1 MAITQEELDRVLG
14 NKRKPSDNIN
24 YGSNYN
30 PNPLSNVDIL
40 GSIGTQLRQMA
51 NNAYVNVPNTVR
63 AIGAEASN
71 DPFVKMFQPITPKPK
86 QNYTVSQ
93 APANYQSMSL
103 GDQRIQDAASILLDP
118 INAIPFAG
126 TAAKGVVKGAK
137 YLGKEALRQ
146 GYEGTGLLGKIAPDM
161 KMYAYLPDT
170 PSKPNA
176 LVGTRFV
183 SKEQGNLVPE
193 VQIPIE
199 KIKGASL
206 VGTPYD
212 NTPADTLIEAVSDDI
227 ILQNPV
233 YTMGGDNFSRII
245 GNYNN
250 NIGGASNYGMASKM
264 NNRFDVAR
272 QENLANKGTGE
283 VYSTPFNMSDE
294 VPSEAFSSY
303 PTDIITQ
310 IFNQTGD
317 KKSIAAFNDWFRN
330 SGVQIQ
336 KNGKTVLVKPFTT
349 FKGIETPEGLAQLY
363 SGEGFSAGGT
373 AGNARKN
380 LFKGASQ
387 TKFEKMFGYN
397 MKDIRGAVNVPEY
410 ANLPKGYAR
419 GNLIQIPE
427 NTILTP
433 SSLGS
438 KIKAYDTD
446 TAGKYAATIKPSP
459 VSVLMPKT
467 YNRIYAEMKSKYPNY
482 SDKSLLNMTVGA
494 MEKRG
499 DNISEIV
506 DDQVIDS
513 YYKYQE
519 GLLGR

>member
-1 MAITQEELDRVLG
+1 MDDYKLLPQFLIDAL
-14 NKRKPSDNIN
+14 NKKRA
-24 YGSNYN
+24 
-30 PNPLSNVDIL
+30 LS
-40 GSIGTQLRQMA
+40 
-51 NNAYVNVPNTVR
+51 P
-63 AIGAEASN
+63 AEASMAGKYAN
-71 DPFVKMFQPITPKPK
+71 
-86 QNYTVSQ
+86 
-93 APANYQSMSL
+93 PANQIGV
-103 GDQRIQDAASILLDP
+103 GDIVSSLDP
-118 INAIPFAG
+118 VKAGVRGYNQLSGMNPQDFAKTALLMQSGTLPFLPKTMRDQYVNTG
-126 TAAKGVVKGAK
+126 LEGITGAADVLPAAVIGSAGAK
-137 YLGKEALRQ
+137 AGAREIARQ
-146 GYEGTGLLGKIAPDM
+146 IETGTGLFGKAVIDPR
-161 KMYAYLPDT
+161 MYAYLPDT
-170 PSKPNA
+170 PTKPNP

-199 KIKGASL
+199 KIKGASI

-212 NTPADTLIEAVSDDI
+212 NTPADTLIEQVSDDI
-227 ILQNPV
+227 ILNQPV
-233 YTMGGDNFSRII
+233 YTMGGDNFSRLFN
-245 GNYNN
+245 NYNQ

-272 QENLANKGTGE
+272 KENLANKGTGE

-310 IFNQTGD
+310 IINQQGD
-317 KKSIAAFNDWFRN
+317 KKSIPAFNEWFRN
-330 SGVQIQ
+330 SKVPVKKGS
-336 KNGKTVLVKPFTT
+336 KTVYVQPFTT

-363 SGEGFSAGGT
+363 SGEGFGVGGT
-373 AGNARKN
+373 SGNARKN
-380 LFKGASQ
+380 LFKGASLNQ
-387 TKFEKMFGYN
+387 FEKMFDYN
-397 MKDIRGAVNVPEY
+397 IKDIRGAVNVAEY

-427 NTILTP
+427 KTILTP

-446 TAGKYAATIKPSP
+446 TGGKYAGRINTTPIQY
-459 VSVLMPKT
+459 LMPKT
-467 YNRIYAEMKSKYPNY
+467 YNRIYAEMKNKYPNY

-513 YYKYQE
+513 YYGFQE
-519 GLLGR
+519 GLLGK

>member
-1 MAITQEELDRVLG
+1 MALTQQQFMQLMGGKREPVTASLASVLDLIKKPLDYYAVDKRVPVVGGQSAADLIG
-14 NKRKPSDNIN
+14 
-24 YGSNYN
+24 
-30 PNPLSNVDIL
+30 LT
-40 GSIGTQLRQMA
+40 GTQSLVQDFSQ
-51 NNAYVNVPNTVR
+51 
-63 AIGAEASN
+63 G
-71 DPFVKMFQPITPKPK
+71 KPMMRDGL
-86 QNYTVSQ
+86 
-93 APANYQSMSL
+93 P
-103 GDQRIQDAASILLDP
+103 DERFIDAAGM
-118 INAIPFAG
+118 IPMIKPAAVGAG
-126 TAAKGVVKGAK
+126 QAAK

-183 SKEQGNLVPE
+183 SEAQGNLVPE

-199 KIKGASL
+199 KIKGASI

-212 NTPADTLIEAVSDDI
+212 NTPADTLIKQISDDI
-227 ILQNPV
+227 TLDNPV
-233 YTMGGDNFSRII
+233 YTMGGDNFARII
-245 GNYNN
+245 SNYNN

-272 QENLANKGTGE
+272 KENLANKGTGE
-283 VYSTPFNMSDE
+283 VYSATFNMSDE

-303 PTDIITQ
+303 PTDVITQ
-310 IFNQTGD
+310 IFNKNGD
-317 KKSIAAFNDWFRN
+317 RKSTAAFNDWFRN

-336 KNGKTVLVKPFTT
+336 KGGKTVLVRPFGN

-363 SGEGFSAGGT
+363 TGEGFGAGGT

-397 MKDIRGAVNVPEY
+397 MKDIRGAVNVPEF

-419 GNLIQIPE
+419 GNLIEIPE
-427 NTILTP
+427 KTILTP

-446 TAGKYAATIKPSP
+446 TAGRYAGRINTTPIEI
-459 VSVLMPKT
+459 LMPKT
-467 YNRIYAEMKSKYPNY
+467 YNTIYAEMLKKYPKYDENNI
-482 SDKSLLNMTVGA
+482 KKMTLGA

-499 DNISEIV
+499 SNISELV
-506 DDQVIDS
+506 DNQVIDS
-513 YYKYQE
+513 YLQYHE
-519 GLLGR
+519 GLLGK